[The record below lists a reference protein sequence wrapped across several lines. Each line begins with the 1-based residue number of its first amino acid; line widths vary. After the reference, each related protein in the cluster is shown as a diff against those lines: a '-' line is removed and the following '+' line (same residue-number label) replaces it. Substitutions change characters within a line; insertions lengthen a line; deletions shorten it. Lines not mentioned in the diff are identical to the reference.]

1 MKLTEFRKAWI
12 GREIERYAK
21 QLGIPGQEIPRI
33 VLTRKEWLQ
42 LPREL
47 TKGRRTIT
55 HRIYGTTIPPKYT
68 LVFLNVRKHKTLREL
83 RKTIIHQLWLC
94 RFRIATKDRDV
105 MGKRIG
111 QLLKGRSFPLR
122 GVNADL
128 TRYVE

>member
-12 GREIERYAK
+12 GREIESYAT
-21 QLGIPGQEIPRI
+21 QLGIPAQEIPRI
-33 VLTRKEWLQ
+33 VLTRKEWLA

-55 HRIYGTTIPPKYT
+55 HRIYGTTVPPRYT

-94 RFRIATKDRDV
+94 RFRSTSKDRDV

-111 QLLKGRSFPLR
+111 QLLKGRHFPLR
-122 GVNADL
+122 GVMADL
-128 TRYVE
+128 TQYIE